1 MKKTAVLLYPQF
13 SEYELSV
20 ALSILMQGG
29 KPVVT
34 VGINNQPIKGESGL
48 TCLPDTTIDE
58 VNGDEKKYKDKI
70 AGYETEKGKFTA
82 KISELEKTL
91 EKNSSD
97 KEASKE
103 YWKAQFEGELKK
115 RDEDNAKIASER
127 DFFKKSHYERL
138 QKDAIEEGIKDI
150 NFIDGLKN
158 GFIATVMMQNHFE
171 PTDIDGKVMFLN
183 SEQKTI
189 QEVVKNFATTTEGKA
204 YIKNPSSG
212 GGARGSSHT
221 YQQGGTVM
229 SRADFDNLNKTNP
242 QARTRTR
249 ILMACGAGVHKVIPC
264 LMQRSVC
271 SRTRQRQAVQPV
283 PTLMRNVGRRSTTR
297 LNQAMWCSFSSVTT
311 ILAESIRTRSV
322 A

>member
-1 MKKTAVLLYPQF
+1 MKSNGLAKGEKLSNQF
-13 SEYELSV
+13 SRKRGFIMAFDAEFLNGVFANEELTAEQRVDAIIAEHNASERG
-20 ALSILMQGG
+20 L
-29 KPVVT
+29 
-34 VGINNQPIKGESGL
+34 INKR
-48 TCLPDTTIDE
+48 DE
-58 VNGDEKKYKDKI
+58 LLGAEKKYKDKI

-242 QARTRTR
+242 QAVKEFFAKGGK
-249 ILMACGAGVHKVIPC
+249 IID
-264 LMQRSVC
+264 
-271 SRTRQRQAVQPV
+271 
-283 PTLMRNVGRRSTTR
+283 
-297 LNQAMWCSFSSVTT
+297 
-311 ILAESIRTRSV
+311 
-322 A
+322 